1 MHPKFTRMIYKTI
14 EGSEK
19 SKKNERYV
27 QKIYDTKMKDLPITF
42 SSRRNKCQ
50 ISYLT
55 KPKIVCALKGL
66 HTVCLYGPSTAVHT
80 LYGVLDMLIL

>member
-27 QKIYDTKMKDLPITF
+27 QKSYDTKMKDLPITF
-42 SSRRNKCQ
+42 TSMSNKCQ

-55 KPKIVCALKGL
+55 KFKIVCVLKSLLAEAISGSL
-66 HTVCLYGPSTAVHT
+66 
-80 LYGVLDMLIL
+80 